1 MLTGIVQPI
10 NYQETE
16 KDKVKE
22 NEGKHKEGYSKVSL
36 FLSIK

>member
-22 NEGKHKEGYSKVSL
+22 NEGKHKEG
-36 FLSIK
+36 